1 MAPVALAA
9 AVAAAVELAEVA
21 PMAVRVVAPVAEL
34 EGAEGQ
40 LAAAVLLVAP
50 EPEAL
55 GLAAWV
61 AAAQAAAAAA
71 GVAAH
76 WPWRHFRGVAAVAWA
91 ELCTLI
97 GQRT

>member
-1 MAPVALAA
+1 MV
-9 AVAAAVELAEVA
+9 VAAEVAALAEVA

-55 GLAAWV
+55 GPAAWV
-61 AAAQAAAAAA
+61 AAAPAAAA
-71 GVAAH
+71 GA
-76 WPWRHFRGVAAVAWA
+76 GVAAA
-91 ELCTLI
+91 ELRSQLWVAAGAADRAGSRTLR
-97 GQRT
+97 GQRS